1 MQLSFDQRAQLERFL
16 KGETV
21 YFTQQQGGEL
31 YQMGLISIDPSRQ
44 DPTNPAAYAGS
55 LTPEGIN
62 ALNSF
67 VSVPAS
73 TVLAPTMNNLPQ
85 ASGGFNLR
93 NDVIFV
99 PKEKP
104 KKEKGVDRR
113 NKYPFEQL
121 EIGYSFHVPVTDQ
134 DQEPWKKIASVVC
147 AANKR
152 YSTVVEG
159 QFETKADGSIKINKK
174 GEMVPLRQQTRKFV
188 CKRVDSADPEGA
200 GVRVFRVSID

>member
-1 MQLSFDQRAQLERFL
+1 MQLSFDDRYQLERFL
-16 KGETV
+16 NGDTV
-21 YFTQQQGGEL
+21 YFTQQQGGSL

-44 DPTNPAAYAGS
+44 DPTNPAAYAAS

-62 ALNSF
+62 ALNS
-67 VSVPAS
+67 PAS
-73 TVLAPTMNNLPQ
+73 TQLAPNMTIPQ

-99 PKEKP
+99 PKEKS

-113 NKYPFEQL
+113 HKYPFEQL
-121 EIGYSFHVPVTDQ
+121 EIGFSFHVPVTDQ
-134 DQEPWKKIASVVC
+134 DQEPWKKVASVVC

-152 YSTVVEG
+152 FSNVIEG
-159 QFETKADGSIKINKK
+159 KFETKADGSVKINKK

-200 GVRVFRVSID
+200 GVRVFRVTID